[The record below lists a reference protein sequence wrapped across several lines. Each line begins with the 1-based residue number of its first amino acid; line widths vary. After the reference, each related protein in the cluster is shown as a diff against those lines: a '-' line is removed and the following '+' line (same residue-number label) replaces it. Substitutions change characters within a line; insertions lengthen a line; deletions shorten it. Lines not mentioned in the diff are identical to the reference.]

1 MKQGLKIAFGILLAV
16 IVMAFTPI
24 YDIYIKDR
32 IDSVDVVVVKAGNEI
47 EATEPITADKLQVE
61 SRRKQDLVEGT
72 ILAGDIKQVIGYD
85 AGQLLVGNA
94 IISKDMVD
102 YDKLVP
108 NEKEGEAIRPIVSD
122 MIFAMPGS
130 VRRKDTIDIYL
141 VSNSLIGQYA
151 KEESAASSSSSD
163 KQKEAVANGATLKK
177 PLLTDVKVV
186 YAKDSSNKEVVTDT
200 ETKPKEENERLNA
213 TGNISDLEVIL
224 NQEDFDKLMSA
235 VIEQKNKLYITYN

>member
-1 MKQGLKIAFGILLAV
+1 MKQGLKITFGILLAL

-32 IDSVDVVVVKAGNEI
+32 IDSVDVVVVKAGKEI
-47 EATEPITADKLQVE
+47 QPTEPITAEKLQVE

-72 ILAGDIKQVIGYD
+72 ILASEMKQVIGND

-94 IISKDMVD
+94 ILSKDMVD
-102 YDKLVP
+102 YDNLVP
-108 NEKEGEAIRPIVSD
+108 DEKNGEAIRPIVSD

-141 VSNSLIGQYA
+141 VSNSLIGQYGNDENGTA
-151 KEESAASSSSSD
+151 TSSSSD
-163 KQKEAVANGATLKK
+163 EKKKNVAKATKLTKPFLK
-177 PLLTDVKVV
+177 DVKVV

-200 ETKPKEENERLNA
+200 EKKDNNERLNA

-224 NQEDFDKLMSA
+224 NQEDFEKLMSA
-235 VIEQKNKLYITYN
+235 VIEEKNKLYITYN